1 MWCKNSLRDFYNGN
15 NMEGFP
21 ANNTCDVVKP
31 RTIKIKPIMVYI
43 NTFKTFRANNFDK
56 MFLPHS

>member
-1 MWCKNSLRDFYNGN
+1 
-15 NMEGFP
+15 MEGFP

-31 RTIKIKPIMVYI
+31 WTIKIKPIMVYI
-43 NTFKTFRANNFDK
+43 KTFKTFRANNFDK